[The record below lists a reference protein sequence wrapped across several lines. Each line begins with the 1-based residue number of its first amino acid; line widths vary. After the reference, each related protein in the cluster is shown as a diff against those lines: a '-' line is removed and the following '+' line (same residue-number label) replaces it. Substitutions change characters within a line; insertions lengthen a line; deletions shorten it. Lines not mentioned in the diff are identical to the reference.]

1 MAGTLALVGAG
12 EFLETMSAVDR
23 VLLDRAGGKQ
33 AAIVPTASAPDGRA
47 VFDRWLRMGVDH
59 FNGLGA
65 TATGVPAFDR
75 AGCEDEANANI
86 VRGANLVY
94 FSGGKPDYLYN
105 ALVDTPLWTAVRQVL
120 DQGGVLAGCSAG
132 AMIMGGHIPNFSMR
146 LGLPSVS
153 RWQAAFGL
161 IAEAIIVP
169 HYNEFPELLV
179 NLMFGRRPAGSFLIG
194 VDAHTALIGLNGGAW
209 QAIGAGR
216 VSVRHDREMKRY
228 TAGQTVNL
236 NRAGGGL

>member
-1 MAGTLALVGAG
+1 
-12 EFLETMSAVDR
+12 MSEVDR
-23 VLLDRAGGKQ
+23 VLLDRAGGQ
-33 AAIVPTASAPDGRA
+33 QVAIVPTASAPDGRA
-47 VFDRWLRMGVDH
+47 VFDRWLTMGIDH
-59 FNGLGA
+59 FSRLGA

-75 AGCEDEANANI
+75 AGCEDEAHADI

-105 ALVDTPLWTAVRQVL
+105 TLVDTPLWAAVRQVL

-132 AMIMGGHIPNFSMR
+132 AMIMGGHIPNFSTR
-146 LGLPSVS
+146 WGVPSVS

-179 NLMFGRRPAGSFLIG
+179 NLTFGRRPAGSFLIG

-209 QAIGAGR
+209 QVVGAGR

-228 TAGQTVNL
+228 TAGQIVNL